1 MPELPEVETTRRGIA
16 PHLLGRIITGVIL
29 RTAKLR
35 LPLAP
40 TFGDE
45 LAGRRIVAVER
56 RGKYLLITCDGGT
69 LIVHLGM
76 SGHLRLAAAK
86 TPAGKYDHVELVL
99 DNGRLLRL
107 NDPRKFGTVVWVT
120 GDPLQHP
127 LLANLGPEPLT
138 GDFSAAY
145 LNERSRGRTVAVKP
159 FLMDNR
165 IVAGIGNIYANEA
178 LFRAGIN
185 PATPAGRLTR
195 QQCTLLAAAV
205 QEVLTEAIAL
215 GGTTLRDYL
224 DGEGKPGYF
233 RLNLRVYGRSGESCG
248 HCAAAIQLS
257 RLGGRSTYWCPVC
270 QQ

>member
-16 PHLLGRIITGVIL
+16 PHLLGRVIAGVVL
-29 RTAKLR
+29 RAARLR

-40 TFGDE
+40 ILGEE
-45 LAGRRIVAVER
+45 LTGRRIVAVER
-56 RGKYLLITCDGGT
+56 RGKYLLIRCDGGT

-76 SGHLRLAAAK
+76 SGHLRLVAAG

-107 NDPRKFGTVVWVT
+107 SDPRKFGTVLWVS
-120 GDPLQHP
+120 GDPFRHP

-138 GDFSAAY
+138 GEFSATY
-145 LNERSRGRTVAVKP
+145 LHECSRGRKVAVKP

-165 IVAGIGNIYANEA
+165 IVVGVGNIYANEA
-178 LFRAGIN
+178 LFRAGID
-185 PATPAGRLTR
+185 PATPAGKLTR
-195 QQCTLLAAAV
+195 QQCARLTAAV
-205 QEVLTEAIAL
+205 HEVLTEAIAL

-224 DGEGKPGYF
+224 DSEGKPGYF
-233 RLNLRVYGRSGESCG
+233 RLNLRVYGRSGELCG
-248 HCAAAIQLS
+248 QCASAIQLS

-270 QQ
+270 QR